1 MGSQAS
7 TISQRVLPHD
17 TIDSLQ
23 FEIKKQ
29 VHIYS
34 EINNLAYDDFQKC
47 LTDLN
52 RLARKCLDA
61 DGKQLVF
68 AVKKGT
74 DNSILWK
81 RTVRIACVKIH
92 PETRKIDCYK
102 LLTLQQFLQV
112 FRTIQTNLHAMVT
125 VESQRIHSPTKSPV
139 RSKTVRVDGVSSSL
153 STVSNGSSRDS
164 VAGSNEEL
172 VRQRG
177 SVDQPGSSGYAEVA
191 EGAASAAG
199 VHPSTRSSSSSTSL
213 SSASS
218 LAFAFP
224 ETAIATTSMLMAQ
237 VDAATATTLTGGVQ
251 STNDEDD
258 GPVEQNECCICLERK
273 PEVSLPC
280 AHSYCMPCIEQW
292 NIHQKT
298 CPICDEELTTTD
310 DTWVLS
316 EMPEADEVSEE
327 ICATLMKLS
336 NDPFDEESDK
346 KWWRRML
353 NL

>member
-7 TISQRVLPHD
+7 SISLRVLPHD
-17 TIDSLQ
+17 TMDSLQ

-47 LTDLN
+47 LADLN

-125 VESQRIHSPTKSPV
+125 VESQRIHSPNKNPRT
-139 RSKTVRVDGVSSSL
+139 KTVVVDGISSSL
-153 STVSNGSSRDS
+153 SMASNDCSRNS
-164 VAGSNEEL
+164 AAGSIDES
-172 VRQRG
+172 VRQPG
-177 SVDQPGSSGYAEVA
+177 NIEQPGSSEHAEI
-191 EGAASAAG
+191 GTTSPSG
-199 VHPSTRSSSSSTSL
+199 VHSTRSSSATSSTST
-213 SSASS
+213 SSV
-218 LAFAFP
+218 AFVFP
-224 ETAIATTSMLMAQ
+224 EAAIATTSMLMAQ
-237 VDAATATTLTGGVQ
+237 VDAVTAMVIGGVQ
-251 STNDEDD
+251 STNDEED

-298 CPICDEELTTTD
+298 CPICDEELATTD

-336 NDPFDEESDK
+336 NDSFDEESDK

>member
-7 TISQRVLPHD
+7 SISSRMLPHD
-17 TIDSLQ
+17 TMDSLQ

-47 LTDLN
+47 LADLN

-125 VESQRIHSPTKSPV
+125 VESQRIHSPTKNP
-139 RSKTVRVDGVSSSL
+139 RTKTVPVDGVSTGL
-153 STVSNGSSRDS
+153 STVSNESSRLEN
-164 VAGSNEEL
+164 VAGSNDESA
-172 VRQRG
+172 VRPAG
-177 SVDQPGSSGYAEVA
+177 IVEQPGSSGGQAEA
-191 EGAASAAG
+191 DTTSPSG
-199 VHPSTRSSSSSTSL
+199 VHSTRSSSSTS
-213 SSASS
+213 SSSS
-218 LAFAFP
+218 SSVAFVFP
-224 ETAIATTSMLMAQ
+224 DAAIATTSMLMAQ
-237 VDAATATTLTGGVQ
+237 VDAVTATVTGSGQ
-251 STNDEDD
+251 STDD
-258 GPVEQNECCICLERK
+258 ADDAPIEQNECCICLERK

-298 CPICDEELTTTD
+298 CPICDEELATTD

-336 NDPFDEESDK
+336 NDSFDEESDK

>member
-7 TISQRVLPHD
+7 SISLRMLPHD
-17 TIDSLQ
+17 TMDSLQ

-47 LTDLN
+47 LADLN

-125 VESQRIHSPTKSPV
+125 VESQRIHSPTKNQV
-139 RSKTVRVDGVSSSL
+139 TKTLAAGGVSSSL
-153 STVSNGSSRDS
+153 STVSINSSRDS
-164 VAGSNEEL
+164 VAGLNNE
-172 VRQRG
+172 
-177 SVDQPGSSGYAEVA
+177 SVQQPANVEQPGSSGHAEV
-191 EGAASAAG
+191 GTTSPQG
-199 VHPSTRSSSSSTSL
+199 VHSTLSSSPTSSSSTS
-213 SSASS
+213 SV
-218 LAFAFP
+218 AFLFP
-224 ETAIATTSMLMAQ
+224 ETAATTSMLMAQ
-237 VDAATATTLTGGVQ
+237 VDAVTATVTGSVQ
-251 STNDEDD
+251 STNDEND

-298 CPICDEELTTTD
+298 CPICDEELATTD

-336 NDPFDEESDK
+336 NDSFDEESDK

>member
-7 TISQRVLPHD
+7 SISQRILPHD
-17 TIDSLQ
+17 TMDSLQ

-47 LTDLN
+47 LADLN
-52 RLARKCLDA
+52 RLARKCLDT

-112 FRTIQTNLHAMVT
+112 FRTIQNHLHAMVT
-125 VESQRIHSPTKSPV
+125 VESQRIHSPTKSPGT
-139 RSKTVRVDGVSSSL
+139 KTETVDGASSRL
-153 STVSNGSSRDS
+153 SMASNGSSRDS
-164 VAGSNEEL
+164 VVGSNDESA
-172 VRQRG
+172 RQQG
-177 SVDQPGSSGYAEVA
+177 NMNQSGSSGPA
-191 EGAASAAG
+191 EGGSTSASG
-199 VHPSTRSSSSSTSL
+199 VHSTHSLSSISSSSTS
-213 SSASS
+213 SV
-218 LAFAFP
+218 AFIFP
-224 ETAIATTSMLMAQ
+224 DAAIATTSMLMAQ
-237 VDAATATTLTGGVQ
+237 VDAVTATVTGAVH
-251 STNDEDD
+251 STNDGDD

-298 CPICDEELTTTD
+298 CPICDEELATTD

-316 EMPEADEVSEE
+316 EMPEADEVNEA
-327 ICATLMKLS
+327 ICAMLMKLS